1 MGVQDGGGDPW
12 GESHTVF
19 IVGTLSQASDT
30 HWKHM
35 CLLSTNHTSEKSLRS
50 RLKVAICI
58 RCFGLRNLQT
68 HVHRGWG
75 CTFAHSC
82 PGRDPG

>member
-1 MGVQDGGGDPW
+1 MTELGCRTAGGPL

-30 HWKHM
+30 HWKHV
-35 CLLSTNHTSEKSLRS
+35 CLLSTNHTSEKPLKGCYLYPLLRS
-50 RLKVAICI
+50 QELTDSHAQS
-58 RCFGLRNLQT
+58 L
-68 HVHRGWG
+68 
-75 CTFAHSC
+75 CTSAHSC